1 MKKLLPLLLLVLT
14 MLCWAANFHITKVT
28 LAFYSPMAV
37 ASWRF
42 FFGVVGLVVILY
54 FQFGKNVFHFN
65 LSAKSWW
72 YVFLTSFFGIF
83 LTIYFFNFGLKTTSA
98 INGSLIIATSPAIT
112 AVFSFLFQRKKLN
125 LLQWLAIA
133 LSFFGVALI
142 LVKGDLSK
150 LAVLQFEVGDV
161 YILFMALVFSL
172 SQVIVSK
179 YLMQVDATQL
189 TTLSSMMALLL
200 FAFFSMPEL
209 ISVALPKSVSFWAS
223 VLFMGFLGTSFA
235 YTAFY
240 YCVVKV
246 GATTSTLYMN
256 LIPFFTVL
264 LAFPFGEKL
273 HGEQIV
279 GGLVIVAGI
288 LLFNMAKNQRGP
300 LRLVGF
306 FRK

>member
-1 MKKLLPLLLLVLT
+1 MKKLLPLFLLVLT

-28 LAFYSPMAV
+28 LAFYSPMGV
-37 ASWRF
+37 ATWRF
-42 FFGVVGLVVILY
+42 FFGVLGLVGIMY
-54 FQFGKNVFHFN
+54 FKFGKKAFEFIFSV
-65 LSAKSWW
+65 KIWW

-112 AVFSFLFQRKKLN
+112 AVFSYFFQRKKLN
-125 LLQWLAIA
+125 MVQWLAIA
-133 LSFFGVALI
+133 VSFFGVALI
-142 LVKGDLSK
+142 LVKGDLGK
-150 LAVLQFEVGDV
+150 LADLQFEVGDV

-179 YLMQVDATQL
+179 YLVKIDATQL
-189 TTLSSMMALLL
+189 TTLSSIMALVL
-200 FAFFSMPEL
+200 FAVFSMPEL
-209 ISVALPKSVSFWAS
+209 LRVALPGSLSFWAS

-240 YCVVKV
+240 YCVMKV

-256 LIPFFTVL
+256 LIPFFTVV

-273 HGEQIV
+273 FGEQIV
-279 GGLVIVAGI
+279 GGLIIILGI
-288 LLFNMAKNQRGP
+288 LFFNVAKNHQGP
-300 LRLVGF
+300 WKLKGLLKR
-306 FRK
+306 

>member
-37 ASWRF
+37 AAWRF

-54 FQFGKNVFHFN
+54 FQFGKNAFHFN

-125 LLQWLAIA
+125 LVQWLAIA
-133 LSFFGVALI
+133 ISFFGVALI
-142 LVKGDLSK
+142 LVKGDLGK

-179 YLMQVDATQL
+179 YLIQVDATQL
-189 TTLSSMMALLL
+189 TTLSSIMALVL

-209 ISVALPKSVSFWAS
+209 LTVALPGSVSFWAS

-256 LIPFFTVL
+256 LIPFFTVV

-273 HGEQIV
+273 HAEQIV
-279 GGLVIVAGI
+279 GGLIIVVGL
-288 LLFNMAKNQRGP
+288 LLFNMAKNQKGP
-300 LRLVGF
+300 LKLKRL
-306 FRK
+306 FRR

>member
-37 ASWRF
+37 ATWRF
-42 FFGVVGLVVILY
+42 FFGVVGLVFILY
-54 FQFGKNVFHFN
+54 FQYGMKAFRFN

-112 AVFSFLFQRKKLN
+112 AVFSFLLQKKKLN
-125 LLQWLAIA
+125 LAQWLAITI
-133 LSFFGVALI
+133 SFFGVALI

-150 LAVLQFEVGDV
+150 LAALRFEVGDV

-172 SQVIVSK
+172 SQIIVSK
-179 YLMQVDATQL
+179 YLMQVDATLL
-189 TTLSSMMALLL
+189 TTLSSMMALVL
-200 FAFFSMPEL
+200 FALFSMPEL
-209 ISVALPKSVSFWAS
+209 ISVALPKSFSFWAS

-279 GGLVIVAGI
+279 GGLIIVVGI
-288 LLFNMAKNQRGP
+288 LLFNAAKNHKGS
-300 LRLVGF
+300 LKFKEL

>member
-1 MKKLLPLLLLVLT
+1 
-14 MLCWAANFHITKVT
+14 
-28 LAFYSPMAV
+28 MAV
-37 ASWRF
+37 ATWRF
-42 FFGVVGLVVILY
+42 FFGVLGLVAIMY
-54 FQFGKNVFHFN
+54 IQFGKKAFN
-65 LSAKSWW
+65 LNLPVKTWW
-72 YVFLTSFFGIF
+72 YVFLTAFFGIF

-125 LLQWLAIA
+125 LVQWLAIA

-150 LAVLQFEVGDV
+150 LAGLQFEIGDV

-172 SQVIVSK
+172 SQIIVSK
-179 YLMQVDATQL
+179 YLVQVDATQL
-189 TTLSSMMALLL
+189 TTLSSIMALVL
-200 FAFFSMPEL
+200 FALFSMPEL
-209 ISVALPKSVSFWAS
+209 LSVALPGSYSFWIS

-256 LIPFFTVL
+256 LIPFFTVV

-273 HGEQIV
+273 HGEQIA
-279 GGLVIVAGI
+279 GGLIIVMGI
-288 LLFNMAKNQRGP
+288 LLFNVAKNQKGSMNFK
-300 LRLVGF
+300 GF